1 MKHHEISV
9 AIVGAGSM
17 AREHIRAFASLDG
30 VKVSGIFSR
39 TTARAEALAREFA
52 IPHVADSV
60 EALYA
65 ATHADL
71 VVQTVP
77 ELAARTVAT
86 AVLAHPWAVLMEKP
100 AGYDLADAQAIAGL
114 AAGHAAP
121 VMVGLNRRFYSS
133 TLAIK
138 ADLDS
143 RPGEKRFIHVQDQQ
157 SYAEARH
164 YKHPEQV
171 VEKFM
176 YANSIHLIDM
186 LNALGRG
193 KVQKVNRIT
202 PWLGEETRTMLAHI
216 EFDSGDSGLYE
227 GLWHGP
233 GPWACAVSTDS
244 RRWTMQPLEDA
255 VYQNA
260 GERSRQT
267 VERSELDRNFKAG
280 FVLQAQAAVGRVR
293 GEDTQIASIEESL
306 RTMHLIHDIFGV

>member
-1 MKHHEISV
+1 MTRKEISV

-17 AREHIRAFASLDG
+17 AREHIRAFSSLEG
-30 VKVSGIFSR
+30 VRVSGIFSR
-39 TTARAEALAREFA
+39 TTTRASALAQEFNL
-52 IPHVADSV
+52 PHVANSM
-60 EALYA
+60 EELYSK
-65 ATHADL
+65 THADL
-71 VVQTVP
+71 VIQTVP
-77 ELAARTVAT
+77 ELMARTVAT
-86 AVLAHPWAVLMEKP
+86 AAMAHPWAVLLEKP
-100 AGYDLADAQAIAGL
+100 AGYDLADAQAIADL
-114 AAGHAAP
+114 AARHAKP

-143 RPGEKRFIHVQDQQ
+143 RPNEKRFIHVQDQQ

-164 YKHPEQV
+164 YNHPEQV

-193 KVQKVNRIT
+193 KVKAVNRIT

-260 GERSRQT
+260 GERSRQS

-280 FVLQAQAAVGRVR
+280 FVLQAKAAVGRVR
-293 GEDTQIASIEESL
+293 GEEVEIATIEESL
-306 RTMHLIHDIFGV
+306 RTMHLIHEIFGV

>member
-1 MKHHEISV
+1 MKHKEISV

-39 TTARAEALAREFA
+39 TTARADALAQEFA
-52 IPHVADSV
+52 IPNVAESV
-60 EALYA
+60 EALYES
-65 ATHADL
+65 THADL

-100 AGYDLADAQAIAGL
+100 AGYDLADAKAIAGL

-227 GLWHGP
+227 GLWRGP

-267 VERSELDRNFKAG
+267 VERSEWDRNFKAG

>member
-1 MKHHEISV
+1 MTKREVSV
-9 AIVGAGSM
+9 AIIGAGSM
-17 AREHIRAFASLDG
+17 AREHIRAFSSLEG

-39 TTARAEALAREFA
+39 TPARATALAQEFT
-52 IPHVADSV
+52 IPHVADSMDS
-60 EALYA
+60 LYEK
-65 ATHADL
+65 TRADL

-77 ELAARTVAT
+77 ELSASAVAKS
-86 AVLAHPWAVLMEKP
+86 ALAHPWAILMEKP
-100 AGYDLADAQAIAGL
+100 AGYDLKDAKAIASL
-114 AAGHAAP
+114 AAGHPVP

-138 ADLDS
+138 ADLDA

-157 SYAEARH
+157 SYAEARR
-164 YKHPEQV
+164 YNHPAEV

-193 KVQKVNRIT
+193 NVKAVNRIT

-244 RRWTMQPLEDA
+244 RRWTMQPLEQA
-255 VYQNA
+255 TYQNA
-260 GERSRQT
+260 GERGRQT
-267 VERSELDRNFKAG
+267 VEASELDRNFKAG
-280 FVLQAQAAVGRVR
+280 FVLQAQAAIGRVR
-293 GEDTQIASIEESL
+293 GEDVEIASIEESL
-306 RTMHLIHDIFGV
+306 RTMHLIHQIFGV